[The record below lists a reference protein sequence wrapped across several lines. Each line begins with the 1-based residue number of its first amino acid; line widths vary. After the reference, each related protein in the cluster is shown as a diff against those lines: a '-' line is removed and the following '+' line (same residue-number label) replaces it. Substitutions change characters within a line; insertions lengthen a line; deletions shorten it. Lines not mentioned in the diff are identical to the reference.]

1 MSFRI
6 QFLLAILLAS
16 VPAALAQSPEAGRR
30 AAVIAGEPVYEDELL
45 RSLQAQLRQLHTQE
59 YELKRRALDDL
70 INQKLL
76 EAEAKKRSVP
86 AEQLLQQE
94 VDSRAA
100 EPTDAEVEAFY
111 LGQRDRLNRPLD
123 DVKAQLRQTLKQAK
137 LQQARQNYFLRLR
150 EKAQVAILL
159 RPPKVEVAYDP
170 ARLKGSARAP
180 VTIVEFS
187 DFQCPYCRNVQA
199 TLKEVAAK
207 YGDRVAF
214 AHRDFPLR
222 SLHPQAQ
229 SAAEASRCAGE
240 QGKFW
245 EYYDALFASQ
255 AKLDAGALAGYAR
268 SVGLD
273 EKQFDSCVAGGKY
286 RGKIEED
293 VQDGTRIGVGGTPAF
308 FINGVFL
315 SGAQPAAAFEKV
327 IDEELAYAAG
337 EPPAEP
343 SARPHR

>member
-1 MSFRI
+1 MPTRLCLPVL
-6 QFLLAILLAS
+6 LLAGSLHPALSQRSDKPAPGNVAIVAGQAISEADLSAS
-16 VPAALAQSPEAGRR
+16 VQS
-30 AAVIAGEPVYEDELL
+30 
-45 RSLQAQLRQLHTQE
+45 QLRQLRTQE
-59 YELKRRALDDL
+59 YDLKRRALDDL

-86 AEQLLQQE
+86 ADQFLLQE
-94 VDSRAA
+94 VDSRVAD
-100 EPTDAEVEAFY
+100 PTDAEVEAFY

-123 DVKAQLRQTLKQAK
+123 DVKAQLRQTLKQAR
-137 LQQARQNYFLRLR
+137 LQQARQSYFQRLR
-150 EKAQVAILL
+150 EKAQVTILL

-170 ARLKGSARAP
+170 ARLKGSAKAP

-207 YGDRVAF
+207 YGDRIAF

-245 EYYDALFASQ
+245 DYYDLLFTSQ
-255 AKLDAGALAGYAR
+255 ARFDPGALAGYAR
-268 SVGLD
+268 SLQLD
-273 EKQFDSCVAGGKY
+273 EKQFDACVTGGKY

-308 FINGVFL
+308 FINGIFL
-315 SGAQPAAAFEKV
+315 NGAQPVAAFEKV
-327 IDEELAYAAG
+327 IDEELG
-337 EPPAEP
+337 DIERK
-343 SARPHR
+343 AR